1 MNIKINS
8 VRVSPTSKL
17 EAFVQEKVKKLGQY
31 SDEIIGAEIFLKI
44 ENAQEMDNKVV
55 EIRMDIP
62 GNDLFIKKQSKTFE
76 EATDLAVDS
85 LKRQLT
91 KFKEKRRGQ

>member
-17 EAFVQEKVKKLGQY
+17 EAFVQEKVKKLGQF
-31 SDEIIGAEIFLKI
+31 SDEIIGAEVFLKI
-44 ENAQEMDNKVV
+44 ENAQDLDNKVV

-76 EATDLAVDS
+76 EATDQAVDS

>member
-31 SDEIIGAEIFLKI
+31 SDEIIGAEVFLKI